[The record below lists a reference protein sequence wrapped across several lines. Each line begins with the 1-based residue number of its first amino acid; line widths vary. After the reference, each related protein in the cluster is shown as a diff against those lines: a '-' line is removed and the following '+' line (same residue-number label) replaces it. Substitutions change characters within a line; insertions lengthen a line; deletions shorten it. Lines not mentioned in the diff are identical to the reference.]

1 MSAPRQRRILPAE
14 RQAEV
19 QVLEMLGR
27 RFGVQDPVVRR
38 LVALTLRAA
47 AAGHSCLDLALL
59 DAQLLAGLEARRRLD
74 ERPARADEE
83 DADDAS
89 GDRQVPDL
97 VSALDALRASPVVHV
112 VGDVLGVDGVRLVE
126 PRPFVLSGTLLAT
139 HREYRAEQ
147 RVVDAL
153 LRRIHAAPPVA
164 PLGAGRITEDPD
176 QLRAITT
183 LADAGVRAGIG
194 VLVGGPGTGK
204 TTTIAALLGA
214 RLAAHLAADVAAD
227 VAAGDEGRAPLRI
240 ALAAPTGKAAA
251 RLTEALQGA
260 LPRIAEAHGT
270 EVATRLGALEATTVH
285 RLLGIGRDGA
295 RRSDAP
301 IAADLVIVDEA
312 SMLALPLAESLLDA
326 LPVASQLVLV
336 GDPDQLES
344 VDTGSVL
351 RAMVD
356 ALPGAEEGGPV
367 AQLRVNHRLLSDDAG
382 RDAFIVAVRD
392 GDAEAALE
400 VLAARL
406 PDSPSLAWIETED
419 PATEESAVMAR
430 LLDDGAGGGLIAAR
444 EAALEGRSAAAI
456 AALSRV
462 RLLCA
467 HRSGRHGTSW
477 WNARLRARL
486 ATETSGSRAAA
497 TAARNGTPGESW
509 LAGEPVMVLANDE
522 RNGLVNGDTG
532 VVVGPGASR
541 RLVFAR
547 RDGTLLERPATVMPD
562 VASAYAVTVHKSQ
575 GSEFDTVV
583 VVLPPPTSP
592 LATRE
597 LLYTAV
603 TRARGGIVLVGSRE
617 AIRTSILRPSIRM
630 GGLTQGLISVRTTL
644 LRALDPAGV
653 GVSDG
658 DADGDGPTV
667 GSPLTSPPSG

>member
-1 MSAPRQRRILPAE
+1 MSTSHRRRALPAE

-27 RFGVQDPVVRR
+27 RFGVRDPVVRR
-38 LVALTLRAA
+38 LIALTLRAA
-47 AAGHSCLDLALL
+47 AAGHSCLDLARL
-59 DAQLLAGLEARRRLD
+59 DAQLLAGLDARRRLD
-74 ERPARADEE
+74 ERPEQAHEGDEG
-83 DADDAS
+83 DAS
-89 GDRQVPDL
+89 RDEPVPDL
-97 VSALDALRASPVVHV
+97 TSALDALRASSAVHV

-126 PRPFVLSGTLLAT
+126 SRPFVLFGTLLAT

-153 LRRIHAAPPVA
+153 VRRIHAAPAVA
-164 PLGAGRITEDPD
+164 PLGAGRITQDPD
-176 QLRAITT
+176 QLRAIAT
-183 LADAGVRAGIG
+183 LSDAGVRAGVG

-214 RLAAHLAADVAAD
+214 RLDAHLAADLVAD

-251 RLTEALQGA
+251 RLTEALQDA
-260 LPRIAEAHGT
+260 LPRIATVHGT

-285 RLLGIGRDGA
+285 RLLGIGRDGT

-301 IAADLVIVDEA
+301 VAADLVIVDEA

-326 LPVASQLVLV
+326 LPAASQLILV

-392 GDAEAALE
+392 GDAEAALA
-400 VLAARL
+400 VLASQAS
-406 PDSPSLAWIETED
+406 DSASLAWIETDD
-419 PATEESAVMAR
+419 PATEESAVIAR
-430 LLDDGAGGGLIAAR
+430 LLDDGAGGGFLAAR
-444 EAALEGRSAAAI
+444 DAALDGNSAEALAALEHA
-456 AALSRV
+456 

-486 ATETSGSRAAA
+486 ATETSGSPARAAA
-497 TAARNGTPGESW
+497 TRSGTTGESW
-509 LAGEPVMVLANDE
+509 LAGEPVIVLANDE

-532 VVVGPGASR
+532 VVVGSGASR

-547 RDGTLLERPATVMPD
+547 RDGSLLERPATVMPD

-583 VVLPPPTSP
+583 VVLPPSTSP

-603 TRARGGIVLVGSRE
+603 TRARAGIVLVGSRD
-617 AIRTSILRPSIRM
+617 AIRTSILRPSVRM
-630 GGLTQGLISVRTTL
+630 GGLTQGLASVRASL
-644 LRALDPAGV
+644 PLALGAAGAGAASGAGEGPA
-653 GVSDG
+653 
-658 DADGDGPTV
+658 V
-667 GSPLTSPPSG
+667 GSPSASPPSG

>member
-1 MSAPRQRRILPAE
+1 MSASRQRHVLPAE

-27 RFGVQDPVVRR
+27 RFGVQDPIVRR

-47 AAGHSCLDLALL
+47 VAGHSCLDLARL
-59 DAQLLAGLEARRRLD
+59 DAQLLAGLDARRRLD
-74 ERPARADEE
+74 ERSVRADDE

-89 GDRQVPDL
+89 RGEQVPDL
-97 VSALDALRASPVVHV
+97 VSALDALRASSAVHV
-112 VGDVLGVDGVRLVE
+112 VGDVHGVDGVRLVE
-126 PRPFVLSGTLLAT
+126 PRPFVLFGTLLAT

-153 LRRIHAAPPVA
+153 LRRIHAAPSAA
-164 PLGAGRITEDPD
+164 PLDAGRITEDPD
-176 QLRAITT
+176 QLRAIGM

-214 RLAAHLAADVAAD
+214 RLAAHLAADVAP
-227 VAAGDEGRAPLRI
+227 GDEGRAPLRI

-260 LPRIAEAHGT
+260 LPRIAEAYGT

-301 IAADLVIVDEA
+301 VAADLVIVDEA

-326 LPVASQLVLV
+326 LPLTSQLVLV

-356 ALPGAEEGGPV
+356 ALPGAEHGGPV
-367 AQLRVNHRLLSDDAG
+367 AQLRVNHRLIADDAG

-400 VLAARL
+400 VLALQA
-406 PDSPSLAWIETED
+406 PDSPSLAWIETDD
-419 PATEESAVMAR
+419 PATEEAAVIAR
-430 LLDDGAGGGLIAAR
+430 LLDDGVGGGLLAAR
-444 EAALEGRSAAAI
+444 DAALDGRSAAAL
-456 AALSRV
+456 AALSHV

-467 HRSGRHGTSW
+467 HRTGRHGTSW

-486 ATETSGSRAAA
+486 AIETSGPRDGAV
-497 TAARNGTPGESW
+497 AARSGAPGESW

-532 VVVGPGASR
+532 VVIGSGASR

-603 TRARGGIVLVGSRE
+603 TRARAGIVLVGSRD
-617 AIRTSILRPSIRM
+617 AVRTSILRPSIRM
-630 GGLTQGLISVRTTL
+630 GGLTQGLISVRASL

-653 GVSDG
+653 G
-658 DADGDGPTV
+658 DGDGAGPAV
-667 GSPLTSPPSG
+667 GSPLASPPSG

>member
-1 MSAPRQRRILPAE
+1 MSAPRQRRSLPAE

-19 QVLEMLGR
+19 QMLEMLGR
-27 RFGVQDPVVRR
+27 RFGVQDPIVRR
-38 LVALTLRAA
+38 LIALTLRAA
-47 AAGHSCLDLALL
+47 VAGHSCLDLARL
-59 DAQLLAGLEARRRLD
+59 DAHLLAGLDARQRLD
-74 ERPARADEE
+74 ERSVRADAD

-89 GDRQVPDL
+89 RDEQVPDL
-97 VSALDALRASPVVHV
+97 VSALDALRASPAVHV
-112 VGDVLGVDGVRLVE
+112 VDGDELGIEGIRLVE
-126 PRPFVLSGTLLAT
+126 PRPFVLFGTLLAT

-153 LRRIHAAPPVA
+153 VRRIHAAPSAV

-176 QLRAITT
+176 QLRAIAM
-183 LADAGVRAGIG
+183 LADAGVRAGLG

-214 RLAAHLAADVAAD
+214 RLAAHLAADVAT
-227 VAAGDEGRAPLRI
+227 GDEGRAPLRI

-260 LPRIAEAHGT
+260 LPRIAEVHGV

-301 IAADLVIVDEA
+301 VPADLVIVDEA

-326 LPVASQLVLV
+326 LPVTSQLVLV

-351 RAMVD
+351 RALVD
-356 ALPGAEEGGPV
+356 ALPDAESGGPV
-367 AQLRVNHRLLSDDAG
+367 AQLRVNHRLLADDAG

-392 GDAEAALE
+392 GDAETALE
-400 VLAARL
+400 VLAAQAA
-406 PDSPSLAWIETED
+406 DSPSLAWIETDD
-419 PATEESAVMAR
+419 PATEESAVIAR

-444 EAALEGRSAAAI
+444 DAALDGRSAEAL
-456 AALSRV
+456 AALSHV

-486 ATETSGSRAAA
+486 AVEASGSRAGAA
-497 TAARNGTPGESW
+497 AGRSGAPGESW

-522 RNGLVNGDTG
+522 RSGLVNGDTG
-532 VVVGPGASR
+532 VVVGSGASR

-547 RDGTLLERPATVMPD
+547 RDGTLLERPASVMPD

-583 VVLPPPTSP
+583 VVLPPSTSP

-603 TRARGGIVLVGSRE
+603 TRARAGIVLVGSRD

-630 GGLTQGLISVRTTL
+630 GGLTQGLVSVRTSL

-653 GVSDG
+653 GE
-658 DADGDGPTV
+658 GDGAGPAV
-667 GSPLTSPPSG
+667 GSQLASPPSG